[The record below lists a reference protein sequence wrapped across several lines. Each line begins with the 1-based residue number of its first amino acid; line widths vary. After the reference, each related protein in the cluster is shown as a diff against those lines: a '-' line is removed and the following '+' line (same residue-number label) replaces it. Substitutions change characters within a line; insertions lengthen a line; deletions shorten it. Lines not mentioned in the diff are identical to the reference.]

1 MRKGFKVAIYSINNY
16 DKLKDIYLHDSE
28 LQDILVNY
36 SQKEI
41 EINLRTATNQDTNTR
56 EIKLFFKEVR
66 NLHVPMLEPWG
77 SGFYINSIDLEVE
90 DEYIKT
96 TITLNSGDE
105 IRCVSET
112 IETDYSY

>member
-16 DKLKDIYLHDSE
+16 EKLKDIYLHDSE
-28 LQDILVNY
+28 LQNRLVNY
-36 SQKEI
+36 SKKEI
-41 EINLRTATNQDTNTR
+41 EINLRTATTNQDTNTR
-56 EIKLFFKEVR
+56 EIKLFFNEVR

-96 TITLNSGDE
+96 TITF
-105 IRCVSET
+105 
-112 IETDYSY
+112 SYYRSSLVQ